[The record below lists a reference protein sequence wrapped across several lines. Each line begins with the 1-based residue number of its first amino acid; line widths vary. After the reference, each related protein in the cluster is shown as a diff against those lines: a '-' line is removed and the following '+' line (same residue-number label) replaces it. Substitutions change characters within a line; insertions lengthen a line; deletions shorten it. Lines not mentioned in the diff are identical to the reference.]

1 MGTGNG
7 APRTLQRELP
17 VKLSDAE
24 LIKIGKSLAT
34 LQKEIDGHRDK
45 QRELAAKIR
54 PLAKQVSAHVTS
66 IDNGTEPRLVKCEVH
81 EGPGA
86 NIRIVRTDTGETI
99 ENRAMTPDEAQGNWL
114 ETTEQASAK
123 GKAAAKA
130 KAAEK
135 PSKGGKGKGKKG
147 GLGLRVVD

>member
-1 MGTGNG
+1 MSSNGNG
-7 APRTLQRELP
+7 KPRTLQRELP

-34 LQKEIDGHRDK
+34 LQKEIDGYRDK

-66 IDNGTEPRLVKCEVH
+66 VDSGTELRMVRCEVH

-99 ENRAMTPDEAQGNWL
+99 EDRAMTPAEAQGDRVQA
-114 ETTEQASAK
+114 TEEASAR
-123 GKAAAKA
+123 GKAAAKKAGKGAEPKA
-130 KAAEK
+130 KK
-135 PSKGGKGKGKKG
+135 GRKGGA
-147 GLGLRVVD
+147 GLRAVD